1 METFEIKLEVN
12 GNQDDY
18 YSMEAVDSGN
28 EQQLV
33 SLTSTKFI
41 QLNLPYDSCFSLFAA
56 LAPIM
61 ASFMFIMRKLS
72 YGMKRLLR
80 GMLVLIVI
88 QPFMISC
95 LSFRRSKLVIM

>member
-33 SLTSTKFI
+33 SYI
-41 QLNLPYDSCFSLFAA
+41 
-56 LAPIM
+56 I
-61 ASFMFIMRKLS
+61 RKQTT
-72 YGMKRLLR
+72 R
-80 GMLVLIVI
+80 
-88 QPFMISC
+88 
-95 LSFRRSKLVIM
+95 